1 MMKNNQKK
9 ENKAQKYIKALSNIY
24 FYEHAPLI
32 HSKLLRNGENI
43 LVSFCQKNTL
53 LNPICSCGLD
63 SKTIC
68 HYFLKCSNLTNEKI
82 N

>member
-9 ENKAQKYIKALSNIY
+9 KKKNKAQKYIKALSNIY

-43 LVSFCQKNTL
+43 LVSFCQTNTL
-53 LNPICSCGLD
+53 
-63 SKTIC
+63 
-68 HYFLKCSNLTNEKI
+68 
-82 N
+82 